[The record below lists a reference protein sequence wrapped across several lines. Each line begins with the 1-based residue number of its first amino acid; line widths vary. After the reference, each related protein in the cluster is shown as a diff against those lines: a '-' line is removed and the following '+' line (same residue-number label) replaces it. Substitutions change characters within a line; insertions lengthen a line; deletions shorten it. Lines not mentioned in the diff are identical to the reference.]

1 MLTVTVVRLAVS
13 HHLKIFK
20 TKQKPVM
27 AGYNQSLC
35 PKITL
40 KYSPVYELSN
50 NPKIIIFGSELTGL
64 WVTEIFV
71 TFIPI
76 VTSVMLHLDSHV
88 TTFSFLQYHH
98 CLSCRAHC
106 KC

>member
-1 MLTVTVVRLAVS
+1 MRPRIFFFNPGAPL

-20 TKQKPVM
+20 TEQKPVRT
-27 AGYNQSLC
+27 GYDRSLC

-50 NPKIIIFGSELTGL
+50 DPKIIIFGSDLTGL

-76 VTSVMLHLDSHV
+76 VTSVTLHLDSHV
-88 TTFSFLQYHH
+88 SHILFLHHHH
-98 CLSCRAHC
+98 CPR
-106 KC
+106 

>member
-1 MLTVTVVRLAVS
+1 MVQLAVS

-20 TKQKPVM
+20 TEQKPVRT
-27 AGYNQSLC
+27 GYDQSLC

-50 NPKIIIFGSELTGL
+50 DPKIIIFGSDLTGL

-76 VTSVMLHLDSHV
+76 VTSVTLHLYSHV
-88 TTFSFLQYHH
+88 ATFSFLQHHH
-98 CLSCRAHC
+98 CHLASPL
-106 KC
+106 